1 MTSPFVLRHEWNR
14 LRFRLEVLWRGVISA
29 TAWIAI
35 FGLYSVLE
43 PRGLAMLLNVA
54 LVALALVG
62 LPILF
67 VQAALMVDA
76 LSYLVLREIRF
87 YPWFRQLVESN
98 KRNPAQRASVERDWL
113 YVLVT
118 VVDVLSPLYAPTL
131 WVFLLLRRAPESAYA
146 AVRAPDDS
154 VRATTRDLQNIERTV
169 TDRGFHQLAAA

>member
-1 MTSPFVLRHEWNR
+1 MTSPSALRHEWNR

-29 TAWIAI
+29 TAWLAI
-35 FGLYSVLE
+35 VGLYGFLE
-43 PRGLAMLLNVA
+43 PRGWDMALTLV
-54 LVALALVG
+54 LVALGVVA

-67 VQAALMVDA
+67 VQVALIVDA
-76 LSYLVLREIRF
+76 LSYMVLREIRF
-87 YPWFRQLVESN
+87 YPRFNQLVANN
-98 KRNPAQRASVERDWL
+98 KLTPTQRAAIERDWL

-146 AVRAPDDS
+146 PVKAPDDS
-154 VRATTRDLQNIERTV
+154 VRATTRDLRNIERTI